1 MIRYIKKLMSTPR
14 NNLKR
19 LTSLIQDPDFLD
31 SNYEVDGFN
40 MVLRLSVP
48 FNINLKDLENSSNVH
63 ICGDE
68 VIEQVQAKLK
78 ARNLTDFEVIS
89 TKVDDLVIQN
99 GSKRGVAHLKV
110 IVRG

>member
-1 MIRYIKKLMSTPR
+1 MFEYIKKIMSTPR

-19 LTSLIQDPDFLD
+19 LTSLIQDPDFLS

-48 FNINLKDLENSSNVH
+48 FNLNLKDFENSSNIH
-63 ICGDE
+63 ICSEE
-68 VIEQVQAKLK
+68 VIQIVTEKLK
-78 ARNLTDFEVIS
+78 SRNLKDFEVIS
-89 TKVDDLVIQN
+89 TKVDNLLIQN
-99 GSKRGVAHLKV
+99 GSKKGVAHLKL

>member
-1 MIRYIKKLMSTPR
+1 MIRYIKKLMNNPR

-31 SNYEVDGFN
+31 SNYEVSGFN
-40 MVLRLSVP
+40 MILRLSVP
-48 FNINLKDLENSSNVH
+48 FNVNLKDLENSSNLH
-63 ICGDE
+63 LCSNE
-68 VIEQVQAKLK
+68 VIEQVQEKLK

-89 TKVDDLVIQN
+89 TKVDNLVIQN
-99 GSKRGVAHLKV
+99 GSKRGVAHLKL